1 MFKKYSEYYD
11 YIYKDKNYKKESKYI
26 SKLLK
31 LNKKDSVL
39 DIGCGTANHAIYL
52 SRKVKFLVGIDK
64 SKSMVSI
71 AKKKVLKKKLNNKIL
86 IILNDITK
94 KNINFNFNKAIM
106 MFHALCYLNKDNEIK
121 NFFKFTSK
129 MLPKNGILICD
140 YWNKDAVNK
149 YGLKS
154 TKKIIKEKDRK
165 IIRFGKPLKSKIK
178 KIKKIKF
185 TIKYFYKNKKI
196 KEFSEIHNMRPFS
209 KKDILKYSNKYFYLY
224 KNCKYYNQKPAT
236 NKDWTSITILKKK

>member
-71 AKKKVLKKKLNNKIL
+71 AKKK
-86 IILNDITK
+86 
-94 KNINFNFNKAIM
+94 F
-106 MFHALCYLNKDNEIK
+106 
-121 NFFKFTSK
+121 
-129 MLPKNGILICD
+129 
-140 YWNKDAVNK
+140 
-149 YGLKS
+149 
-154 TKKIIKEKDRK
+154 
-165 IIRFGKPLKSKIK
+165 
-178 KIKKIKF
+178 
-185 TIKYFYKNKKI
+185 
-196 KEFSEIHNMRPFS
+196 
-209 KKDILKYSNKYFYLY
+209 
-224 KNCKYYNQKPAT
+224 
-236 NKDWTSITILKKK
+236 